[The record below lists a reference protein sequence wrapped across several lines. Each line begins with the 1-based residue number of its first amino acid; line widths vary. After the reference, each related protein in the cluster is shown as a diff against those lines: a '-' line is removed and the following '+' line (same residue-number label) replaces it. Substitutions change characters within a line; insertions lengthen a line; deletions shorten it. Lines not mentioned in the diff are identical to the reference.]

1 MGFSTSPHGGK
12 YTKAEV
18 LVGTANEKINAAIE
32 DRNAPKLADPNILQ
46 RNVNISKAAGQ
57 SETKRKNEQER
68 THKRKNRNA

>member
-46 RNVNISKAAGQ
+46 RNVNYI
-57 SETKRKNEQER
+57 
-68 THKRKNRNA
+68 